1 MCGQSMTLLVSVE
14 HKWCRYCMFRQV
26 TLLPWKQIISYL
38 STTHYHDNS
47 IKHPEAAIL
56 CVVGKRLFNLNMLR
70 FCAQIISA

>member
-1 MCGQSMTLLVSVE
+1 MCGQSMTLLVSE

-26 TLLPWKQIISYL
+26 TLLPWKQIIS

-56 CVVGKRLFNLNMLR
+56 CAVGK
-70 FCAQIISA
+70 